1 MTRILMDISPK
12 IPRKRLQKM
21 LRDSGYTRVGQDEPY
36 DLFISTHAATDQSPL
51 RLRRDEAVKQGADI
65 PVMDEYEL
73 YARLWKP
80 DCLANVLEERLDGS
94 LRGRKIFLVGDF
106 SDQEKAAVEEDARKH
121 RAFVTTHPTKATLF
135 VRLDGSLRG
144 RKIFLVGDFSDQE
157 KAAVEEDARK
167 HRAFVTTHP
176 TKATLFVLG
185 HRASTADPAHFRQ
198 MLEEKARRPYVKI
211 TGRTALMEKA
221 QASPLQK
228 KKRKGP
234 DMRRLYHGRPNPD
247 AFPDRYIAL
256 DLEAT
261 STHPNNKII
270 EIGMV
275 RYVNGE
281 PRETFQSFV
290 NPHQKLLPVIV
301 DLTHITDDQLQD
313 APDIQAL
320 TRPILRFLQD
330 DPVIGHS
337 VQNDMKLLAIVDLTH
352 ITDDQLQDAPDIQA
366 LTRPILRFLQDDP
379 VIGHSVQNDM
389 KLLAEN
395 LNLPLDNNYIDTCKL
410 AMTHFPNREKY
421 SLRVL
426 ADDYGLTQSTHRALD
441 DAITSMELL
450 EKFRE
455 LFDTRVT
462 DHREKYS
469 LRVLADDYGLTQ
481 STHRALDDAIT
492 SMELLEKFRELFD
505 TRVTDPTSC
514 SIPG

>member
-1 MTRILMDISPK
+1 
-12 IPRKRLQKM
+12 
-21 LRDSGYTRVGQDEPY
+21 
-36 DLFISTHAATDQSPL
+36 
-51 RLRRDEAVKQGADI
+51 
-65 PVMDEYEL
+65 
-73 YARLWKP
+73 
-80 DCLANVLEERLDGS
+80 
-94 LRGRKIFLVGDF
+94 
-106 SDQEKAAVEEDARKH
+106 
-121 RAFVTTHPTKATLF
+121 
-135 VRLDGSLRG
+135 
-144 RKIFLVGDFSDQE
+144 
-157 KAAVEEDARK
+157 
-167 HRAFVTTHP
+167 
-176 TKATLFVLG
+176 
-185 HRASTADPAHFRQ
+185 
-198 MLEEKARRPYVKI
+198 
-211 TGRTALMEKA
+211 
-221 QASPLQK
+221 
-228 KKRKGP
+228 
-234 DMRRLYHGRPNPD
+234 MRRNILVRISQRITLAHWL
-247 AFPDRYIAL
+247 YIAL

-290 NPHQKLLPVIV
+290 NPHQKLLPV
-301 DLTHITDDQLQD
+301 
-313 APDIQAL
+313 
-320 TRPILRFLQD
+320 
-330 DPVIGHS
+330 
-337 VQNDMKLLAIVDLTH
+337 IVDLTH

-462 DHREKYS
+462 DPTTRTA
-469 LRVLADDYGLTQ
+469 LPADDGHKADDGTGQ
-481 STHRALDDAIT
+481 SQPDTKDAAGD
-492 SMELLEKFRELFD
+492 ENRQAE
-505 TRVTDPTSC
+505 
-514 SIPG
+514 PGNEEPAVNESQCAR

>member
-135 VRLDGSLRG
+135 V
-144 RKIFLVGDFSDQE
+144 
-157 KAAVEEDARK
+157 
-167 HRAFVTTHP
+167 
-176 TKATLFVLG
+176 LG
-185 HRASTADPAHFRQ
+185 HRASIADPAHFRQ

-211 TGRTALMEKA
+211 TGRAALMEKA

-337 VQNDMKLLAIVDLTH
+337 VQNDMKLLA
-352 ITDDQLQDAPDIQA
+352 
-366 LTRPILRFLQDDP
+366 
-379 VIGHSVQNDM
+379 
-389 KLLAEN
+389 EN

-410 AMTHFPNREKY
+410 AMTHFP
-421 SLRVL
+421 
-426 ADDYGLTQSTHRALD
+426 D
-441 DAITSMELL
+441 
-450 EKFRE
+450 
-455 LFDTRVT
+455 
-462 DHREKYS
+462 REKYS

-505 TRVTDPTSC
+505 TRVTDPTTRTALPADDGHKADDGTAQSQPDAKDAAGDGNRQAE
-514 SIPG
+514 PGSEEPAVNESQCAG